1 MCKFCYFLF
10 ILLLLGCKTP
20 SSSFSTNLQ
29 ELDKLL
35 SQHPKAVSDS
45 LSRLEV
51 SRMNKADRAYFYLL
65 EASAKDKNYRKLDN
79 DSTLRIAEKYFTQ
92 TGDSYNLGRTQYYIA
107 KYFFNTNNPTDAFR
121 ILKAAEHNIHN
132 SPTTDLHLLGLIY
145 SQHGTLQGRQN
156 NYQEAQDYYQ
166 KSFDIFCEIKDTT
179 SMLTIAKQLA
189 WMYICQEKYEQSR
202 EILQTSIHIIEKD
215 IPKTNYP
222 QLIKIYA
229 SLLNGLN
236 LYYQKTQN
244 HNEALKTCKQ
254 AIFLLEKEK
263 LHVPSNYYSALITT
277 YIEKQQL
284 DSIYPYCQK
293 MLTNSI
299 TEKNLLNQ
307 ITVYKNLIDYEKA
320 KENYKSLALYQEKYI
335 ELKDTYNKQLKFN
348 EVIKLEKKYNYSE
361 KERLFYK
368 AKTKNLWLFIFI
380 LILTIIATL
389 ILLYSNW
396 LQRRLKKKN
405 LQLAEQIKKVEWGLT
420 LSKEL
425 MKDNFNQYTQLEKIL
440 NRYASQV
447 PQQLFEEFRSLHH
460 SQQIHY
466 SQRLLFSLTNI
477 NNEFTQKLTLKHPNL
492 TSNDILLAS
501 MLHYQWELD
510 DIAQVFRTSL
520 EAIQKRRSR
529 LKTKLERKETDIK
542 SLEKYLIKI

>member
-35 SQHPKAVSDS
+35 SLHPKAVSDS

-65 EASAKDKNYRKLDN
+65 ETSAKDKNYRKLDN

-156 NYQEAQDYYQ
+156 NYQEAQNYYQ

-189 WMYICQEKYEQSR
+189 WMYICQEKYEQSKK
-202 EILQTSIHIIEKD
+202 ILLEAITLIEK
-215 IPKTNYP
+215 ITHNNNS
-222 QLIKIYA
+222 QINNLHA
-229 SLLNGLN
+229 SLLNALSY
-236 LYYQKTQN
+236 YYQNTSHIQEAISTEKKAIEILNNNNLTIPSNFYSTLINSLQQINDTIEIN
-244 HNEALKTCKQ
+244 HFCKQ
-254 AIFLLEKEK
+254 MLIQAEKEK
-263 LHVPSNYYSALITT
+263 NLVTLIKAYKLRITLEET
-277 YIEKQQL
+277 KGNFKQAYTL
-284 DSIYPYCQK
+284 QK
-293 MLTNSI
+293 
-299 TEKNLLNQ
+299 
-307 ITVYKNLIDYEKA
+307 
-320 KENYKSLALYQEKYI
+320 KYI
-335 ELKDTYNKQLKFN
+335 SLKDDYNKQLKFN

-368 AKTKNLWLFIFI
+368 AQTKNLWLFIFI

-389 ILLYSNW
+389 ILLYSSW

-477 NNEFTQKLTLKHPNL
+477 NNEFTQKLKQKHPNL

-529 LKTKLERKETDIK
+529 LKTKLERKGDDIK
-542 SLEKYLIKI
+542 NLEKYLIRI